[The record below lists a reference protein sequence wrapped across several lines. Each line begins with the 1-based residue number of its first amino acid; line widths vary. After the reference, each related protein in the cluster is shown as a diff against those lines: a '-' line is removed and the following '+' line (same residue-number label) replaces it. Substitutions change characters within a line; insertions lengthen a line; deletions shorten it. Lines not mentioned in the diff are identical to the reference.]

1 MHMMCNA
8 NWHTTSRL
16 ETSPFLSQHKQHNI
30 HQPAPNLSHRLSNIT
45 FSAHRLVPPASNRT
59 FHHNFPSPLLVLFYL
74 YFFLLVVGVRT
85 FFVSKRILVV
95 ATIILVLGKFIRII
109 EKRIIFGC
117 IFNMERA
124 SANPS
129 SYGYH

>member
-1 MHMMCNA
+1 MHMTCNA
-8 NWHTTSRL
+8 NWYTTSRL

-30 HQPAPNLSHRLSNIT
+30 HQSAPNLSHRQTLP
-45 FSAHRLVPPASNRT
+45 SAHRLVPYIYNHT
-59 FHHNFPSPLLVLFYL
+59 FHHNFPSPLLIFFHL

-109 EKRIIFGC
+109 EKRIVFGC

-129 SYGYH
+129 SYRSLIS